1 MQTMTSCHAHNLR
14 HGLRAGALETPKPY
28 GLRVSLLPTD
38 PMRKLLGEDWH
49 RTHWYATAEER
60 DAALREMSRKH
71 EYSRPGDKPALQFE
85 PLDVST
91 QNVRPRNK

>member
-1 MQTMTSCHAHNLR
+1 MTACHAHNLR
-14 HGLRAGALETPKPY
+14 TPATETVLTY
-28 GLRVSLLPTD
+28 GVRVSLLPAD
-38 PMRKLLGEDWH
+38 PFRKLLGDDWN
-49 RTHWYATAEER
+49 RTHWYATAEKR

>member
-1 MQTMTSCHAHNLR
+1 MRAMSACHAHNLR
-14 HGLRAGALETPKPY
+14 VGAQEAPKPY
-28 GLRVSLLPTD
+28 GLRVSLLPSD
-38 PMRKLLGEDWH
+38 PMRKLLGADWS
-49 RTHWYATAEER
+49 RTHWYATVEAR
-60 DAALREMSRKH
+60 DAALVEMSRKH